1 MNTDNAQSWLIAAV
15 ILVAVIAAAWLIA
28 RERRRKQSVR
38 LQERFGPEYARVISE
53 RGDRAAAEA
62 ELMAREKRVERFKL
76 VALSPEDKTRFG
88 EAWNVLQ
95 TRFVDNP
102 RGVVVEADRLV
113 RDLMVRRGYPMADFE
128 HRAADI
134 SVDHPAVVE
143 AYRAARAIAVRD
155 QQGQATTEELRKAV
169 VHYRT
174 LFDELLEI
182 RTPRQT
188 STVKTEVVH
197 S

>member
-1 MNTDNAQSWLIAAV
+1 MTDNAQMWIVAAV
-15 ILVAVIAAAWLIA
+15 IVLAVVVAVWLLT
-28 RERRRKQSVR
+28 RESRRKQSVR
-38 LQERFGPEYARVISE
+38 LQQRFGPEYSRVIAQ
-53 RGDRAAAEA
+53 RGDRDKAEA
-62 ELMAREKRVERFKL
+62 ELLEREKRVARLKL
-76 VALSPEDKTRFG
+76 KPLTAEDATRFS
-88 EAWNVLQ
+88 EAWGVLQ

-102 RGVVVEADRLV
+102 HGVIIEADHLV

-143 AYRAARAIAVRD
+143 AYRSARAIAVRD

-169 VHYRT
+169 VYYRT
-174 LFDELLEI
+174 LFNELLEVHPY
-182 RTPRQT
+182 RGASATN
-188 STVKTEVVH
+188 TETVH